1 MFVENSLHERIQPP
15 PQVDRRQRMPAQS
28 RFVKSIVSTSKS
40 QDVKM
45 PWTRGATRKAMIARR
60 QKATIKAVSV
70 AKSA

>member
-1 MFVENSLHERIQPP
+1 
-15 PQVDRRQRMPAQS
+15 MPAQS

-45 PWTRGATRKAMIARR
+45 PWTRGATREAMIARR

>member
-1 MFVENSLHERIQPP
+1 
-15 PQVDRRQRMPAQS
+15 MPAQS

-45 PWTRGATRKAMIARR
+45 PWKRGATRKAMIARR